1 VGGSPPAC
9 LFFLGGML
17 VNLFFLS
24 SRSRESQC
32 SSGVVWSKSGN
43 GIVGGG
49 KAGKGAKTTPNAGGK
64 SVSEKSQAARTCR
77 NPSRNQ
83 KVNRQNFSSVK

>member
-1 VGGSPPAC
+1 
-9 LFFLGGML
+9 ML

-32 SSGVVWSKSGN
+32 LSGVVWSKSGK

-49 KAGKGAKTTPNAGGK
+49 EAGKRDKLTPVVGGK
-64 SVSEKSQAARTCR
+64 SVSEKSQTARTCR
-77 NPSRNQ
+77 NLSRNQ
-83 KVNRQNFSSVK
+83 KVSRQNFLSVK